1 MADNAEK
8 DKKDNSFMMKLAT
21 LIVDK
26 RKGFYLIFI
35 VLCIFCVLSM
45 NRVKVPEYVKLR
57 IVAVIRIVIRGSVA
71 PIEARSLKTVLKS
84 VRHFS

>member
-8 DKKDNSFMMKLAT
+8 DKKDNYFMMKLAT

-45 NRVKVPEYVKLR
+45 NL
-57 IVAVIRIVIRGSVA
+57 
-71 PIEARSLKTVLKS
+71 SLI
-84 VRHFS
+84 HI